1 MFEYET
7 TGTCCKKIGV
17 KLNGKIIEDVS
28 FEGGCQG
35 TDFIVQFLNNNGS
48 VADSYYWIDNGEVSA
63 GWYAKGDATEIVGG
77 AASVTIPAGKGAWV
91 IGTGKTLNIPAPEL

>member
-28 FEGGCQG
+28 FEGGCHG
-35 TDFIVQFLNNNGS
+35 NLKAIRTLILGHNIDEIISLLRGNTCKTKNNS
-48 VADSYYWIDNGEVSA
+48 CADQLT
-63 GWYAKGDATEIVGG
+63 YALE
-77 AASVTIPAGKGAWV
+77 AAYKEQ
-91 IGTGKTLNIPAPEL
+91 N

>member
-28 FEGGCQG
+28 FEGGCHG
-35 TDFIVQFLNNNGS
+35 NLKAWLHTPRHLRHFG
-48 VADSYYWIDNGEVSA
+48 
-63 GWYAKGDATEIVGG
+63 
-77 AASVTIPAGKGAWV
+77 PAEYKP
-91 IGTGKTLNIPAPEL
+91 LL